1 MDETMNAK
9 RSENPRLLC
18 PRCGQHDIWR
28 NGTSRAG
35 KQQYRCRH
43 CNRIFV
49 TEPYI
54 SQSIKEIADRLLSHD
69 IEVPIAA
76 RILKGYVSR
85 RWLYSRKEKVNV

>member
-1 MDETMNAK
+1 
-9 RSENPRLLC
+9 
-18 PRCGQHDIWR
+18 
-28 NGTSRAG
+28 
-35 KQQYRCRH
+35 
-43 CNRIFV
+43 V